1 MARRKQ
7 AEAPSPGDGLPPELA
22 PDVVV
27 ISDFVADD
35 EAPPDYWTTGSGGYT
50 DASWRRITA
59 LRRWQHAVDAWGA
72 ARGVSVRE
80 LRAAGLRPVTPPPF
94 RR

>member
-1 MARRKQ
+1 M
-7 AEAPSPGDGLPPELA
+7 GDGLPPQLA

-27 ISDFVADD
+27 IGDFVAPD
-35 EAPPDYWTTGSGGYT
+35 EAPPHYWGAGSGGYT
-50 DASWRRITA
+50 DASWRRIVA

-72 ARGVSVRE
+72 ARGLTVRE
-80 LRAAGLRPVTPPPF
+80 LRKAGLRPVYPPPF